1 MQDGV
6 KRKPLRHLF
15 VCRVSSLKLPAAVAN
30 IVPVS
35 SLVADV
41 LLSSSPAVA
50 YVPLV
55 APRRRLAPQSSC
67 SSHHHCLP
75 RSLSL
80 SLISHPSSL
89 LAVSESSTLS
99 QVHRMFDRH
108 QDF

>member
-50 YVPLV
+50 YVPAFV
-55 APRRRLAPQSSC
+55 SSPSSRRAAVSRHSRLAPPTAIVFLAHFLCLSSLIP
-67 SSHHHCLP
+67 LP
-75 RSLSL
+75 FSLS
-80 SLISHPSSL
+80 PSPQL
-89 LAVSESSTLS
+89 
-99 QVHRMFDRH
+99 
-108 QDF
+108 